1 MGLSP
6 HPGTFIPY
14 SHDQSPLLSA
24 ASVIHAPDN
33 YKCLPFKSKRYEM
46 TNHAHVTS
54 ICHHHQ
60 QTFCTMDVTAS
71 AVGVRFPASIKASP
85 NTLHV
90 ITFPH
95 LPIKPLYSNTRTLSG
110 DLWEWSVSFT
120 YDESERDHSGRQN
133 SCDFLGRGKKLQ
145 LMRLRSFA
153 WNEWS

>member
-1 MGLSP
+1 MKPHPDRLYCALHIISPTNRAVAKISGLQLFSVGLSP

-110 DLWEWSVSFT
+110 DLWE
-120 YDESERDHSGRQN
+120 
-133 SCDFLGRGKKLQ
+133 
-145 LMRLRSFA
+145 
-153 WNEWS
+153 